1 MSLSLQE
8 FPNPTY
14 ADWKKAAEEALKG
27 APFDKKLIT
36 QTPEGI
42 ELQPIY
48 IREDLHL
55 SEEWPGLAPFT
66 RGSTAAGFKSN
77 SWLIAQELPYGTASE
92 FNAALKSDLM
102 RGQNATAIL
111 PDTATR
117 HGLDPDEASAG
128 DVGRCGLSLATRAD
142 GNEALAGIDLHAAP
156 VLIFTG
162 ATGLPLAGLISSVAG
177 EKGFSGSVLADP
189 LTEWARDGVLPLP
202 LSDAYSE
209 LAALTKWGAEKNIRT
224 VGIQAN
230 LWADAGGNAV
240 EELAFGLATGAA
252 YFRALGDAGL
262 DADSVAPRFVMA
274 LSMGS
279 NLFMQIAKLRAARLL
294 WSQIT
299 EAFGCEPSPL
309 FIHARSS
316 IFNKS
321 VLDPHTNML
330 RATSEAFAAVIGGAD
345 SLHVAAFDEPIRTPD
360 EISRR
365 IARNVHVVL
374 AEECGFS
381 EVADAAGGSWYVES
395 LTRELAAKAWALFQ
409 EVEKLGGMAPALV
422 AGFPQQTI
430 EKSASARL
438 SAVSKRR
445 EAVLGVN
452 LFPNP
457 NETPLPHGTA
467 RPVANRHAEL
477 AAARHGLY
485 PIPASVEAVAEAFSS
500 GATIGEVSEA
510 LPRTGATTQTIARVR
525 VVRAAQGYEALRAS
539 SRKAPPV
546 VWLAKF
552 GPPKQSKAR
561 ADFASGFFATAGYD
575 VRQNP
580 AGAKT
585 PEDALALAL
594 AAAPS
599 IVVLCSSD
607 ETYPE
612 IVPAFVPTLKA
623 KCPNVK
629 VILAGFPPDQI
640 EAHKAAGVDDFIHLK
655 VDCLAFLSNLNRELG
670 L

>member
-1 MSLSLQE
+1 MSLSLEE
-8 FPNPTY
+8 FPHPTY

-27 APFDKKLIT
+27 APFEKKLIT

-42 ELQPIY
+42 ALQPIY
-48 IREDLHL
+48 NREDLHL

-66 RGSTAAGFKSN
+66 RGSSAAGFKGT

-111 PDTATR
+111 PDAATR
-117 HGLDPDEASAG
+117 HGLDPDEASSG
-128 DVGRCGLSLATRAD
+128 DVGHCGLSLATRAD
-142 GNEALAGIDLHAAP
+142 AAEALGDIDLHAAP
-156 VLIFTG
+156 VLVFAG

-177 EKGFSGSVLADP
+177 AKGFSGSVLADP
-189 LTEWARDGVLPLP
+189 LTEWARDGVLPLS
-202 LSDAYSE
+202 LADAYSE
-209 LAALTKWGAEKNIRT
+209 LAVLTQWGAKNGIRT
-224 VGIQAN
+224 IGIQAN
-230 LWADAGGNAV
+230 LWADAGGNSV

-262 DADSVAPRFVMA
+262 DADAVAPRFVMA

-294 WSQIT
+294 WSHIT

-316 IFNKS
+316 VFNKS
-321 VLDPHTNML
+321 VLDPHSNML

-395 LTRELAAKAWALFQ
+395 LTRELASKAWALFQ
-409 EVEKLGGMAPALV
+409 EVEKLGGMASALV

-430 EKSASARL
+430 EKSASGRL

-445 EAVLGVN
+445 EAILGVN

-457 NETPLPHGTA
+457 NETPLPHGAT
-467 RPVANRHAEL
+467 RQPPNRHAEL
-477 AAARHGLY
+477 VAARRGLY
-485 PIPASVEAVAEAFSS
+485 PLATSVEAVTDAFSS
-500 GATIGEVSEA
+500 GATIGEVSKA
-510 LPRTGATTQTIARVR
+510 LPRSGAPAQAINRVR
-525 VVRAAQGYEALRAS
+525 VVRAAQGFEILRAA
-539 SRKAPPV
+539 SRKVPPR

-575 VRQNP
+575 VQQSP
-580 AGAKT
+580 VGAKT
-585 PEDALALAL
+585 PDDALSLAI
-594 AAAPS
+594 AADPS
-599 IVVLCSSD
+599 IVVLCSTD
-607 ETYPE
+607 ETYPD
-612 IVPAFVPTLKA
+612 IVPSFVPTLKA
-623 KCPNVK
+623 KCPSVK
-629 VILAGFPPDQI
+629 VILAGFPTEQI
-640 EAHKAAGVDDFIHLK
+640 EAHKAAGVDEFIHLK